1 MAGVIHANKG
11 LSLNVDFVIFSQQ
24 KFDSKINLF
33 HTKFSCYSPPWTC
46 HHISFLKLTLHVW
59 MDIIIRQKFG
69 EGSFPS
75 KVTFHVYLCS
85 TWSCSLSTKTFFH
98 LSAFFL
104 PACLCFTAAW
114 KSSHRGSLRPW
125 CWIRK
130 WISHS
135 SYGLHG
141 KKKFH
146 HWQNASLG
154 EWPSY
159 NFCFVSFV
167 FSHKSLSSF
176 WHACINL

>member
-1 MAGVIHANKG
+1 MPNFHVTLLHRHATT
-11 LSLNVDFVIFSQQ
+11 FRFET
-24 KFDSKINLF
+24 NL
-33 HTKFSCYSPPWTC
+33 TC
-46 HHISFLKLTLHVW
+46 
-59 MDIIIRQKFG
+59 MDGYIRQQFG

-85 TWSCSLSTKTFFH
+85 TWSCSSSTKTFFH

-114 KSSHRGSLRPW
+114 KSSHRGSLRSW

-130 WISHS
+130 WISHG

-141 KKKFH
+141 KNKFH

-159 NFCFVSFV
+159 NFCLFLLCSVTNRSQA
-167 FSHKSLSSF
+167 SDM
-176 WHACINL
+176 HALIFNRIYRMYYYKHTVLQCLCNGWFIEDVIAES